1 MYLIKVG
8 VSSKIQPIHY
18 PVTFKSD
25 IQGVSW
31 NDHFRQSVFPRLV
44 IASFHYFIQQAFA
57 DSKTKYKMLF
67 DFYICK
73 TCIYSV
79 LLSFKGTIGVIT
91 KRLKVAR
98 LKFRFVYFRG
108 LYDNV
113 ILIPWRCSQQVE
125 PCLVHT
131 NTIYCTHMVYS
142 RKKCHFSEVY

>member
-8 VSSKIQPIHY
+8 VASKIRPIHY

-25 IQGVSW
+25 ILGVSW

-44 IASFHYFIQQAFA
+44 IASFHYFIQAFIFCL
-57 DSKTKYKMLF
+57 TVCKMLF
-67 DFYICK
+67 DSYICK

-91 KRLKVAR
+91 KRLKVAK

-125 PCLVHT
+125 LCLVHT

-142 RKKCHFSEVY
+142 RNKCHFSEVY